1 MKLDFARVIML
12 LRNTDSQPKKEV
24 SRKQEHRIVSNRT
37 TMKVMKLIYKC
48 LKSLSVMLL
57 LQKKNSFQILSIKN
71 DSL

>member
-1 MKLDFARVIML
+1 MKLDFARVSML

>member
-1 MKLDFARVIML
+1 ML

-24 SRKQEHRIVSNRT
+24 SRKQEHRIVGNRT

-57 LQKKNSFQILSIKN
+57 LQKKNSFQNLSIKR

>member
-1 MKLDFARVIML
+1 ML

-37 TMKVMKLIYKC
+37 TMKVIKVVYKC

-57 LQKKNSFQILSIKN
+57 LQKKNSFQILSIKR

>member
-1 MKLDFARVIML
+1 MKLDFARVPML

-24 SRKQEHRIVSNRT
+24 RRKQEHRIVSNRT

>member
-1 MKLDFARVIML
+1 ML

-37 TMKVMKLIYKC
+37 TMKVIKVVYKC

-57 LQKKNSFQILSIKN
+57 LQKKKFLSN
-71 DSL
+71 FVH

>member
-1 MKLDFARVIML
+1 ML

-57 LQKKNSFQILSIKN
+57 LQKKNSFQILSIKR